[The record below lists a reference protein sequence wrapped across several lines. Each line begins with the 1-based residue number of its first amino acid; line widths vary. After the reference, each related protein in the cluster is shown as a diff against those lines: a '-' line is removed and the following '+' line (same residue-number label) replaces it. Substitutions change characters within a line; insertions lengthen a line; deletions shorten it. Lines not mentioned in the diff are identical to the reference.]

1 MNKNMVFITHCQSLD
16 VVCFQS
22 IIKVSIFPL
31 QIEKVILA
39 LNDRLQH
46 LEKLNGVTLKHR
58 GNGDGA

>member
-1 MNKNMVFITHCQSLD
+1 M
-16 VVCFQS
+16 VCFQL

-58 GNGDGA
+58 NDDGGA